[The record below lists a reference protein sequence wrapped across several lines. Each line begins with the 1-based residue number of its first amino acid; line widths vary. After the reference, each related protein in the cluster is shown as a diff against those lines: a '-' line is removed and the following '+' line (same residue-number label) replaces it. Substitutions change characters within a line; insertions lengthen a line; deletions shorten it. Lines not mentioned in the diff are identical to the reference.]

1 MHIDFIPMVTA
12 GHLKASQYKQ
22 FICNP
27 LVKLNMKIKRKETGS
42 REELFV
48 RKCRRL
54 SAEIPCTPNCPLP
67 LQNVRNVLNFFLFFF
82 HNQGKNIPS
91 FILRA
96 RIFLFSYLGE
106 QYFFFH
112 VKGKKNSPSI
122 FRARMK
128 LVALSVYLQ
137 LYISILHCLH
147 VCHLPN
153 FGIKGLSLIVLS

>member
-27 LVKLNMKIKRKETGS
+27 LVKLNMKIRRKETGS

-82 HNQGKNIPS
+82 HNQDKNIS
-91 FILRA
+91 SSTLRA
-96 RIFLFSYLGE
+96 RIFLLSYLGQ

-112 VKGKKNSPSI
+112 DQDKNIIFHIQGKNELGGFI
-122 FRARMK
+122 
-128 LVALSVYLQ
+128 
-137 LYISILHCLH
+137 I
-147 VCHLPN
+147 
-153 FGIKGLSLIVLS
+153 LSLAVYFHNTQLMFVIS

>member
-82 HNQGKNIPS
+82 HNQDKNIS
-91 FILRA
+91 SSTLRA
-96 RIFLFSYLGE
+96 RIFLLSYLGQ

-112 VKGKKNSPSI
+112 VQGKNIIFHIQGKNEVGGFI
-122 FRARMK
+122 
-128 LVALSVYLQ
+128 
-137 LYISILHCLH
+137 I
-147 VCHLPN
+147 
-153 FGIKGLSLIVLS
+153 LSLAVYFHNTQLMFVIS

>member
-1 MHIDFIPMVTA
+1 MHIDFIPMVMA
-12 GHLKASQYKQ
+12 DHLKASQYKS

-27 LVKLNMKIKRKETGS
+27 LVKLNMKIRRKETGS

-82 HNQGKNIPS
+82 HNQGKNIS
-91 FILRA
+91 FSILRA
-96 RIFLFSYLGE
+96 RIFILSYLGQ

-112 VKGKKNSPSI
+112 VQGKNIIFHIQGKNEVGGFI
-122 FRARMK
+122 I
-128 LVALSVYLQ
+128 LSQAVYFHNTQ
-137 LYISILHCLH
+137 LMFVIS
-147 VCHLPN
+147 
-153 FGIKGLSLIVLS
+153 